1 VRRSCAIR
9 IEPPVVTKKK
19 HSTWGVHGAA
29 AWGGCSVGLQPG
41 VHGVEEAA
49 AHGRHGTPQERG
61 EGAPLLP
68 PVAHEGARGEA
79 GEHRLEAQ
87 HALEAAAAHGALH
100 EGLEREGVA
109 PEQEQRELAHR
120 EPPREGREGHAQQE
134 QAADAE
140 HGGVREREEEL
151 HQRAAH
157 EVRERGERVGLTLV
171 EHGLA

>member
-1 VRRSCAIR
+1 M
-9 IEPPVVTKKK
+9 
-19 HSTWGVHGAA
+19 
-29 AWGGCSVGLQPG
+29 
-41 VHGVEEAA
+41 HGVEEAA
-49 AHGRHGTPQERG
+49 AHGRHGAPQERG

-68 PVAHEGARGEA
+68 PVAYEGARGEA

-87 HALEAAAAHGALH
+87 HALEAAAARRALH

-109 PEQEQRELAHR
+109 AEQEERELAHR

-140 HGGVREREEEL
+140 HARVGEREEQL
-151 HQRAAH
+151 HQRARH
-157 EVRERGERVGLTLV
+157 EVRERGERVSLTLV